1 MRWIIDAQL
10 PPALAEFLRARGHEA
25 SHVQD
30 VGLRDKTDNEIW
42 NHALSHGCIIVTKD
56 EDFALRAGVAKVS
69 PPIIWLRLGN
79 SSRRALL
86 DWILPRIEAIEHN
99 LQLGELLIEVR

>member
-10 PPALAEFLRARGHEA
+10 PPVLAEFLRARGHDA
-25 SHVQD
+25 NHVQD

-56 EDFALRAGVAKVS
+56 EDFALRSGVAKVS
-69 PPIIWLRLGN
+69 PPIIWLRVGN

>member
-42 NHALSHGCIIVTKD
+42 NHALSSG
-56 EDFALRAGVAKVS
+56 A
-69 PPIIWLRLGN
+69 N
-79 SSRRALL
+79 SLLWSEQSRKKSSKLISYPVRILHSRGRFKFDL
-86 DWILPRIEAIEHN
+86 DI
-99 LQLGELLIEVR
+99 